1 MDGEKICRNLFN
13 KESRMNSKP
22 TCVICGKK
30 AVHKITPG
38 YEEGFMYSCDDEF
51 CKHSIKIQLQGAIKN
66 QN

>member
-1 MDGEKICRNLFN
+1 
-13 KESRMNSKP
+13 MNAKP